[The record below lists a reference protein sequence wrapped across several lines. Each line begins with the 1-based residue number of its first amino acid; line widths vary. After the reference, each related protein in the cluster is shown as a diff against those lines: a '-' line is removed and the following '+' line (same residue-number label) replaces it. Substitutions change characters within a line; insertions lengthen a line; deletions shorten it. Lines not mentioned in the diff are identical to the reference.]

1 MPHEAI
7 YKAAAARVDPAA
19 GYAGDLLPDEAWT
32 LLLEDPAA
40 MLVDVRTQ
48 PEWAFVGLP
57 DLTRARKQPVLVSWQ
72 IFPAMDRNPNFEA
85 ELATRGVGPEAT
97 VIFLCR
103 SGQRSAAAARA
114 MTEKGF
120 SRCYNLLEGFEGPLD
135 EERHR
140 GTRGGWKARGLPWV
154 QG

>member
-1 MPHEAI
+1 VSLDAIHEA
-7 YKAAAARVDPAA
+7 AAGRVDASA
-19 GYAGDLLPDEAWT
+19 GYAGEVLPDEAWT

-40 MLVDVRTQ
+40 VLVDVRTQ

-57 DLTRARKQPVLVSWQ
+57 DLTRAQKQPVLVSWQ

-85 ELATRGVGPEAT
+85 ELATREVRPDAT

-103 SGQRSAAAARA
+103 SGVRSAAAARA
-114 MTEKGF
+114 MTAKGF
-120 SRCYNLLEGFEGPLD
+120 SRCYNLQEGFEGPLD
-135 EERHR
+135 GHRHR
-140 GTRGGWKARGLPWV
+140 GTCGGWKARGLPWV